1 MKLWLKQTLVTL
13 AVILLSVSMCLY
25 HFVAQETDQ
34 LIQQAIQSGA
44 RDTAVFCDHLST
56 LERTSTAYDMDI
68 ITRQALIQYKFSTY
82 AHLLQTGDCTWSLVM
97 DGQYYYNTASC
108 QPMETLPM
116 AEDAVAASRIV
127 ERGGT
132 HLLISAQTM
141 SVLQTPLTVYR
152 AANIESTYQHIN
164 DLTRAAQLS
173 LLGCLLLCGVLLP
186 LMLRKTLAPLR
197 KLAQISD
204 KIACGAYEL
213 RVNISADDE
222 VGELARAFDHMADT
236 VEQKIA
242 DLEDTARRREL
253 LLGALTHEM
262 KTPMT
267 AIIGFSGSLLSMPL
281 TEEGRMEAAYE
292 ILKGKHIAKGVRGI
306 IIPATQEVYRA
317 CMHEGYTDIFLDAG
331 CIVSTPTCGPCLGG
345 YMGILAAGERCVST
359 TNRNFVG
366 RMGHVDSEVYLASPA
381 VAAAS
386 GITGHISHPEE
397 VMSK

>member
-13 AVILLSVSMCLY
+13 AVILLSVSVCLY

-34 LIQQAIQSGA
+34 LIQQVIQSGA

-108 QPMETLPM
+108 QLMETLPM

-197 KLAQISD
+197 KLAQTSD

-242 DLEDTARRREL
+242 DLEDTARRRSP
-253 LLGALTHEM
+253 T
-262 KTPMT
+262 
-267 AIIGFSGSLLSMPL
+267 
-281 TEEGRMEAAYE
+281 
-292 ILKGKHIAKGVRGI
+292 RG
-306 IIPATQEVYRA
+306 PAWAT
-317 CMHEGYTDIFLDAG
+317 
-331 CIVSTPTCGPCLGG
+331 
-345 YMGILAAGERCVST
+345 ST
-359 TNRNFVG
+359 TAG
-366 RMGHVDSEVYLASPA
+366 
-381 VAAAS
+381 
-386 GITGHISHPEE
+386 
-397 VMSK
+397 

>member
-82 AHLLQTGDCTWSLVM
+82 AHLLQTGDCMWSLVM

-141 SVLQTPLTVYR
+141 SVLQMPLTVYR

-164 DLTRAAQLS
+164 DLTCAEQLS

-186 LMLRKTLAPLR
+186 LMLRKRSRHCGNWHRFRTKSRAGHMNCGLIFRRMTRWASWRARLTTWRIRWSR
-197 KLAQISD
+197 KLPIWR
-204 KIACGAYEL
+204 IPPGGA
-213 RVNISADDE
+213 SCCW
-222 VGELARAFDHMADT
+222 
-236 VEQKIA
+236 
-242 DLEDTARRREL
+242 
-253 LLGALTHEM
+253 
-262 KTPMT
+262 
-267 AIIGFSGSLLSMPL
+267 
-281 TEEGRMEAAYE
+281 GR
-292 ILKGKHIAKGVRGI
+292 
-306 IIPATQEVYRA
+306 
-317 CMHEGYTDIFLDAG
+317 
-331 CIVSTPTCGPCLGG
+331 
-345 YMGILAAGERCVST
+345 
-359 TNRNFVG
+359 
-366 RMGHVDSEVYLASPA
+366 
-381 VAAAS
+381 
-386 GITGHISHPEE
+386 
-397 VMSK
+397 

>member
-82 AHLLQTGDCTWSLVM
+82 AHLLQTGDCMWSLVM

-141 SVLQTPLTVYR
+141 SVLQMPLTVYR

-164 DLTRAAQLS
+164 DLTCAEQLS

-292 ILKGKHIAKGVRGI
+292 ILKGRHIAKGVRGI
-306 IIPATQEVYRA
+306 IIPATMAVYKECILR
-317 CMHEGYTDIFLDAG
+317 GYTEAFIDAG

-366 RMGHVDSEVYLASPA
+366 RMGHVKSEVYLASPA
-381 VAAAS
+381 TAAAS
-386 GITGHISHPEE
+386 ALTGYITDPRT
-397 VMSK
+397 V

>member
-13 AVILLSVSMCLY
+13 AVILLSVSVCLY

-34 LIQQAIQSGA
+34 LIQQTIQSGA

-68 ITRQALIQYKFSTY
+68 ITRQALIQYTFSTY

-116 AEDAVAASRIV
+116 AEDAIAASRIV

-222 VGELARAFDHMADT
+222 VGELAR
-236 VEQKIA
+236 V
-242 DLEDTARRREL
+242 
-253 LLGALTHEM
+253 
-262 KTPMT
+262 
-267 AIIGFSGSLLSMPL
+267 
-281 TEEGRMEAAYE
+281 
-292 ILKGKHIAKGVRGI
+292 
-306 IIPATQEVYRA
+306 
-317 CMHEGYTDIFLDAG
+317 
-331 CIVSTPTCGPCLGG
+331 
-345 YMGILAAGERCVST
+345 
-359 TNRNFVG
+359 
-366 RMGHVDSEVYLASPA
+366 
-381 VAAAS
+381 
-386 GITGHISHPEE
+386 
-397 VMSK
+397 